1 MFAENAA
8 TARAYYRAVDPLDQ
22 RTTLEAWRQVN
33 GFNIGADAFAVY
45 INNNDLGFARRMF
58 VRTDPITGVVSSYVE
73 NCATLSD
80 ALNEINLISTVAM
93 EHTVAPGQ
101 DPLDPDGPSYSTFY
115 VFNGNDNRDLG
126 ADLDRRSFEFL
137 PGLCNICHGGR
148 PKALVNG
155 VYPDG
160 GNVGAGFIP
169 WDLDT
174 YLFADAFASVSRAQQ
189 EDQLKYLI
197 KPC

>member
-1 MFAENAA
+1 LFAENAA

-45 INNNDLGFARRMF
+45 INNNGLGFARRMF

-126 ADLDRRSFEFL
+126 ADLDRRGFEFL

-160 GNVGAGFIP
+160 GNVCAGFIP
-169 WDLDT
+169 
-174 YLFADAFASVSRAQQ
+174 
-189 EDQLKYLI
+189 
-197 KPC
+197 